1 MIDVDR
7 ESSMPHPS
15 LSAKALP
22 PLLIALGIALP
33 SPARGAEP
41 PADAA
46 EPSSSARIAELNET
60 GARAYA
66 ERHYRAAIEKFVEA
80 YAIDHD
86 PNLLFNIARCY
97 EKLGDL
103 GAAIEKYE
111 AFVAA
116 PGADT
121 EGRIKAKESLAELRQ
136 LEQQGGVT
144 PVENAGPGEAGAGS
158 PPSAAEGAPGVNI
171 WPWLTLGT
179 GVVVT
184 GVGVTVYAL
193 GAHDHSLVT
202 DAKGYGDPSV
212 VYPMTRAEAQSYI
225 DSGNTKKLVGGIA
238 LGVGGALVV
247 TGVVWLVTGKR
258 DAGASAQ
265 AASFTLAPSR
275 DGVLAG
281 YAGRF

>member
-1 MIDVDR
+1 MIDRFDG
-7 ESSMPHPS
+7 ESSMPHSSFIAQAIPVF
-15 LSAKALP
+15 
-22 PLLIALGIALP
+22 LIALGVTLP
-33 SPARGAEP
+33 TAARGAEP
-41 PADAA
+41 SADADAA
-46 EPSSSARIAELNET
+46 SSARIAELNET

-66 ERHYRAAIEKFVEA
+66 ERNYRAAIERFVEA

-121 EGRIKAKESLAELRQ
+121 EGRIKAKESLVELRQ
-136 LEQQGGVT
+136 LKEQGGVST
-144 PVENAGPGEAGAGS
+144 AASALPAGASEGS
-158 PPSAAEGAPGVNI
+158 AQSAESAPGVNV
-171 WPWLTLGT
+171 WPWLTLGA

-202 DAKGYGDPSV
+202 DTKGYGDPSV

-225 DSGNTKKLVGGIA
+225 DSGNTKKLAGGIA
-238 LGVGGALVV
+238 LGVGGALVA
-247 TGVVWLVTGKR
+247 TGVVWLVTGKSES
-258 DAGASAQ
+258 APAQ
-265 AASFTLAPSR
+265 AASFTLAPNPN
-275 DGVLAG
+275 GVVAG

>member
-1 MIDVDR
+1 
-7 ESSMPHPS
+7 MPHPS
-15 LSAKALP
+15 LTAQALP
-22 PLLIALGIALP
+22 VFLIALGLALP
-33 SPARGAEP
+33 SRARGAEP
-41 PADAA
+41 SGDSGDTA
-46 EPSSSARIAELNET
+46 STARIAELNET

-66 ERHYRAAIEKFVEA
+66 ERNYRAAIEKFVEA

-121 EGRIKAKESLAELRQ
+121 EGRIKAKESLVELRH
-136 LEQQGGVT
+136 LKDQGGVST
-144 PVENAGPGEAGAGS
+144 AMSVSPAGASDASSESSG
-158 PPSAAEGAPGVNI
+158 AESGRGVNI

-179 GVVVT
+179 GVVVA
-184 GVGVTVYAL
+184 GVGVTAYAL

-202 DAKGYGDPSV
+202 DAKGYGDPSE

-238 LGVGGALVV
+238 LGAGGALVA
-247 TGVVWLVTGKR
+247 TGVIWLVTGKS
-258 DAGASAQ
+258 DAGAPAE
-265 AASFTLAPSR
+265 AASFTLAPSST
-275 DGVLAG
+275 GVVAG

>member
-1 MIDVDR
+1 
-7 ESSMPHPS
+7 MPYPS
-15 LSAKALP
+15 LAAKALP
-22 PLLIALGIALP
+22 AFLIALGVTLP
-33 SPARGAEP
+33 TAARGAEP
-41 PADAA
+41 AGDSS
-46 EPSSSARIAELNET
+46 EPGSSARIAELNET

-66 ERHYRAAIEKFVEA
+66 ERNYRAAIEKFVEA

-111 AFVAA
+111 TFVAA

-121 EGRIKAKESLAELRQ
+121 EGRIKAKESLVELRH
-136 LEQQGGVT
+136 LKEQGGVT
-144 PVENAGPGEAGAGS
+144 SAGEALPAGASESSGTS
-158 PPSAAEGAPGVNI
+158 SDAESARGVNI

-238 LGVGGALVV
+238 LGVGGALVA
-247 TGVVWLVTGKR
+247 TGIVWLVTGKSEPTP
-258 DAGASAQ
+258 AH

-275 DGVLAG
+275 DGVVAG